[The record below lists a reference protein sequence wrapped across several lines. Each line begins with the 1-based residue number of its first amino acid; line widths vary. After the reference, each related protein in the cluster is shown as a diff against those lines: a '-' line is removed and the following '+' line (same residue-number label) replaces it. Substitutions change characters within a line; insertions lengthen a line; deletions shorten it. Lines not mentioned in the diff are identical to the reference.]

1 MNIDHRL
8 SHGLFNLARSHW
20 VGRHLAILAGTHAI
34 WLMVGVMI
42 AVTAWDNEARIFN
55 VNEETLISLLF
66 LLPAWGVTML
76 LSKFVNRQR
85 PFEELEQKPLIAPFV
100 RTASF
105 PSAHATFA
113 FSIAALSYLFATSL
127 LPTMLAAAV
136 VVSLGRVA
144 AGLHFFS
151 DIVVGALVGF
161 GVTTPY
167 AIAIIMIT
175 LGYD

>member
-1 MNIDHRL
+1 MNIDHKL

-20 VGRHLAILAGTHAI
+20 VGRHLAILVGTHLI
-34 WLMVGVMI
+34 WMMLGVI
-42 AVTAWDNEARIFN
+42 LAATAWHSEAQTFT
-55 VNEETLISLLF
+55 VDKYTFFLIVF

-76 LSKFVNRQR
+76 LSKFVNRER
-85 PFEELEQKPLIAPFV
+85 PFEELKQKPLIAPFV

-113 FSIAALSYLFATSL
+113 FSMAAMCSLFFPSILPYMLGAAL
-127 LPTMLAAAV
+127 V
-136 VVSLGRVA
+136 VALGRVA

-151 DIVVGALVGF
+151 DIIVGALVGF
-161 GVTTPY
+161 GVTPY
-167 AIAIIMIT
+167 AIAIIMLA

>member
-20 VGRHLAILAGTHAI
+20 VGRHLAILAGTHLI

-42 AVTAWDNEARIFN
+42 AVTAWNNEARTFLLN
-55 VNEETLISLLF
+55 KETLLSLLF

-76 LSKFVNRQR
+76 LSKLVNRER
-85 PFEELEQKPLIAPFV
+85 PFEELHQTPLIAPFV

-113 FSIAALSYLFATSL
+113 FSMVALSFLFAPAL
-127 LPTMLAAAV
+127 LPYILGAAIV
-136 VVSLGRVA
+136 VALGRVA

-161 GVTTPY
+161 GVTPY
-167 AIAIIMIT
+167 AIAIIMVA